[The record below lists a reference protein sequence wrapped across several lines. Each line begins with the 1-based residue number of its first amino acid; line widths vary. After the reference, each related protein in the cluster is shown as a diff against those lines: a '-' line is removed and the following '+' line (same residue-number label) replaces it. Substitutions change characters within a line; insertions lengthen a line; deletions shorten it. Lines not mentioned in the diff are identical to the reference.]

1 MILLQCRKTL
11 QVRQHGRYPQRSRRF
26 RRQLCPRHTC
36 SSQQSTQCPTRRHCR
51 TLVGAAYSTTHEAP
65 TSENPPDAILS
76 FILGCAPAAARAAL
90 DLGLSIPGSILIAQ
104 NSDEPAL
111 LISDPP
117 ITAVD
122 FFPEEQAV
130 LAVDALLALING
142 DEPRNQ
148 GHTRGEL
155 RVRASTDRAVGT

>member
-1 MILLQCRKTL
+1 MSALRIRRLTKHRHPRIRRT
-11 QVRQHGRYPQRSRRF
+11 RSF
-26 RRQLCPRHTC
+26 R
-36 SSQQSTQCPTRRHCR
+36 SSS
-51 TLVGAAYSTTHEAP
+51 A
-65 TSENPPDAILS
+65 
-76 FILGCAPAAARAAL
+76 APAAARAAL

-148 GHTRGEL
+148 GHTRSEL
-155 RVRASTDRAVGT
+155 RIRASTDRAVGT